1 MLDSGIILAEHDSET
16 LYLGRMFDELQSRQG
31 VNAINVR
38 AKRGGC
44 DMAYLDKEIVVVD
57 DDQGILESFDA
68 MLGDDYSLVTL
79 NNGFAAIEYVKSHK
93 PRLVFLDIKMPGMNG
108 MDVLKKLRQ
117 DKVEVAVVMV
127 TATTQS
133 HYESEAEELGITAY
147 LRKPFEI
154 DEVEDITRRALH

>member
-1 MLDSGIILAEHDSET
+1 
-16 LYLGRMFDELQSRQG
+16 
-31 VNAINVR
+31 
-38 AKRGGC
+38 
-44 DMAYLDKEIVVVD
+44 MAYLDREIVVVD
-57 DDQGILESFDA
+57 DDLGILESFDA

-133 HYESEAEELGITAY
+133 HYENEAEELGITAY

-154 DEVEDITRRALH
+154 DEVEDITRRVLH

>member
-1 MLDSGIILAEHDSET
+1 
-16 LYLGRMFDELQSRQG
+16 
-31 VNAINVR
+31 
-38 AKRGGC
+38 
-44 DMAYLDKEIVVVD
+44 MAYLDKEIVVVD

-93 PRLVFLDIKMPGMNG
+93 PRLVFLDIKMPGTNG

-117 DKVEVAVVMV
+117 DKVEVEVVMV
-127 TATTQS
+127 TATTQG
-133 HYESEAEELGITAY
+133 HYQSEAEELGITAY

-154 DEVEDITRRALH
+154 DEVEDITRRVLH

>member
-1 MLDSGIILAEHDSET
+1 MLF
-16 LYLGRMFDELQSRQG
+16 R
-31 VNAINVR
+31 
-38 AKRGGC
+38 RGGC

-68 MLGDDYSLVTL
+68 MLGDDYPLVTL

-93 PRLVFLDIKMPGMNG
+93 PKLIFLDIKMPGMNG
-108 MDVLKKLRQ
+108 IEVLKKLRQ
-117 DKVEVAVVMV
+117 EKVEVAVVMV

-154 DEVEDITRRALH
+154 DEVEDITKRVLH